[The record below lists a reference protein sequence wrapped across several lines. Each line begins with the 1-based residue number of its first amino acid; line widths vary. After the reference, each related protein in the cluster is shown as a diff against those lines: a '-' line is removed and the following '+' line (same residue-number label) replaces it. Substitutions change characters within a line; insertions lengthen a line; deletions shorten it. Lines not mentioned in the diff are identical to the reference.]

1 MLYIE
6 TSAKESIGVNQVFE
20 ELVTKVLESPVLMES
35 LGFRASTIAVAPAD
49 HENEAS
55 GCYCSCVCWS
65 KGESDFVCADS
76 VLARYSNLFEL
87 DPILV
92 IRRCLPENE
101 Q

>member
-35 LGFRASTIAVAPAD
+35 LGFKASTIAVASTD

-55 GCYCSCVCWS
+55 GCYCSFVCWMN
-65 KGESDFVCADS
+65 GDS
-76 VLARYSNLFEL
+76 ECILNSCVFARYS
-87 DPILV
+87 D
-92 IRRCLPENE
+92 
-101 Q
+101 